1 MPVFKGRSR
10 TVKAEATFREEAE
23 NTLPC
28 KDEKQEKSQSDV
40 LKGNMPPYLSTLKFH
55 LKDLEAAA
63 IRQSDYLEEG
73 VEYTSLPVHKTKG
86 AQTITLPMNMPV
98 VESKNCF
105 RRNGESSPNLKDRV
119 NSSFI
124 TEESKVSVGSRN
136 DGQGDTNCTVTENTN
151 DTRCSTGKWLNDI
164 DKLIS
169 FKAKRKVEIFNK
181 EKKEI
186 VKQWTSSPKNFYKCI
201 LKCRQKQLAM
211 SNGLRTIKRRSGEGT
226 KNVAFPADVLL
237 FSAIE
242 ENASIELAEI
252 IETNKIDVNLCTNS
266 RGLPPL
272 HRAVQRGAVDCVRV
286 LLNNSADVN
295 LRDSTDSLAV
305 GLAISACQFECL
317 VLLIESGA
325 SFEEYTNQRLKEY
338 EDVQVLSKSCYRA
351 FEANV

>member
-1 MPVFKGRSR
+1 M
-10 TVKAEATFREEAE
+10 KAEATFREEAE

-28 KDEKQEKSQSDV
+28 KDEKEEKSQSDV

-105 RRNGESSPNLKDRV
+105 RRKGESSPNLKDRV
-119 NSSFI
+119 NNSLI
-124 TEESKVSVGSRN
+124 TEESKVSFGSRN

-211 SNGLRTIKRRSGEGT
+211 SNGLRTIKRRSREGT

-242 ENASIELAEI
+242 ENASSELAEI

-295 LRDSTDSLAV
+295 LRDSTNSLAV

-338 EDVQVLSKSCYRA
+338 GDVRVLSKSCYRA
-351 FEANV
+351 FEASV